1 MKNFN
6 DLRNVEAER
15 YVVCFALKSE
25 ENASYVTGKIEEE
38 DFVDKGWEIA
48 YKTIYR
54 YFKKYETVSRQ
65 VVEDVLSKRIEKSED
80 YINQIEDNIHFV
92 DNKSYEIYSSELK
105 SLTQLRNVYNNAQKI
120 QAKCL
125 DEKIEY
131 ATILS
136 DVQGFGKNLFS
147 ENENTARKPSE
158 ILSEDEEFEL
168 LLTNVD
174 KFDKVLYPRGG
185 RNLGGTNLIFSR
197 PGHGK
202 TYYVFMMSSLFQAQ
216 GYRGVH
222 FSLEDTPMEMAK
234 RASNQIYT
242 KNDTSLID
250 NLLIDT
256 EKRWLHDI
264 VQSIRYYKYHY
275 DISFVNVDHLGR
287 VKVKGIPLDNKNASQ
302 IEVSNTLTDLCND
315 LNILGQFPV
324 QPNKA
329 DKRKRGWDNLLTE
342 DDLKGATEI
351 FEDAFVVTTLFRPNQ
366 YRELRVEDGL
376 NVKLWNYGAKHTDN
390 QNTVAHYDS
399 VFATKI
405 KDRRSRLENN
415 FVHFVQD
422 GDYRIVLKSDLSN
435 EYHKA
440 KTMDVNDKELPF

>member
-1 MKNFN
+1 MRSFN
-6 DLRNVEAER
+6 DLRNIEAEK
-15 YVVCFALKSE
+15 YVVCFSLKSE
-25 ENASYVTGKIEEE
+25 ENASYVTAKIEEE
-38 DFVDKGWEIA
+38 DFIDNGWKLA
-48 YKTIYR
+48 YSAVKR
-54 YFKKYETVSRQ
+54 YFDKYQTVSRQ
-65 VVEDVLSKRIEKSED
+65 VVEDVLSKRIEKSKH
-80 YINQIEDNIHFV
+80 YIDEIENSIHFV

-105 SLTQLRNVYNNAQKI
+105 SLTQLRSVYNNAQKL
-120 QAKCL
+120 QSKVL
-125 DEKIEY
+125 DDSVDY
-131 ATILS
+131 PTILS

-147 ENENTARKPSE
+147 EKENTARKPSE
-158 ILSEDEEFEL
+158 ILSEEEKIEL
-168 LLTNVD
+168 LKTNVD
-174 KFDKVLYPRGG
+174 KFDKILYPRGG

-202 TYYVFMMSSLFQAQ
+202 TYYVFLMSSLFQAQ
-216 GYRGVH
+216 GYKGIH
-222 FSLEDTPMEMAK
+222 FSLEDTPREMAL

-242 KNDTSLID
+242 KGHKELID
-250 NLLIDT
+250 NLMIDT

-287 VKVKGIPLDNKNASQ
+287 VKVKGIPLDNKLASQ
-302 IEVSNTLTDLCND
+302 IEVSNTLTDLCNE

-366 YRELRVEDGL
+366 YRELRTEDGSQI
-376 NVKLWNYGAKHTDN
+376 KLWNYGAKHTDE
-390 QNTVAHYDS
+390 QNTVSHYDS

-405 KDRRSRLENN
+405 KDRRSRLENS
-415 FVHFVQD
+415 FIHFVQD
-422 GDYRIVLKSDLSN
+422 GDYRIVLKSDLQNSSDTKKPQIN
-435 EYHKA
+435 SRE
-440 KTMDVNDKELPF
+440 VPF